1 MIKII
6 SIDEVKKNL
15 PELLQSSHISFLTG
29 SGTSFPAIPTAG
41 NIEQKILELFKANK
55 DSEANKEL
63 YDFLSQIQEIT
74 NEILKD
80 EILDEKVTQV
90 LDVYKG
96 FMEALE
102 GILVRR
108 ETNIIPKQINIFTTN
123 YDPFLE
129 KASESY
135 PNLKLNDGF
144 SRNCNLRGAFEF
156 STNNFFNS
164 IRNNGN
170 LYGYEVILPSVNLI
184 KIHGSVTWKRS
195 KNIHKE
201 ENILFNVE
209 SKPLLTEEEQKN
221 QELIK
226 NFINQYALILP
237 QKKKLHETVM
247 DRAYYDLLR
256 LYSNELDKENALL
269 IVIGFSFADEHIYD
283 ITKRAL
289 KNPTLNI
296 VIFAFDKNAVE
307 DFRKKFAGHSNVRIV
322 TPEGDNK
329 IRFESVV
336 SDILPINK
344 EMKDEQN

>member
-1 MIKII
+1 MIKIL
-6 SIDEVKKNL
+6 SIDEIKKIL
-15 PELLQSSHISFLTG
+15 PELFQSSHISFLIG

-41 NIEQKILELFKANK
+41 NIEQRIQELFKK
-55 DSEANKEL
+55 DKDLEANKEL
-63 YDFLSQIQEIT
+63 YDFLSKIQEIT

-80 EILDEKVTQV
+80 EISDEKVVQV

-108 ETNIIPKQINIFTTN
+108 EANIIPKQINVFSTN
-123 YDPFLE
+123 YDPFVE
-129 KASESY
+129 KASERY

-144 SRNCNLRGAFEF
+144 SRNCNLRCIFEF

-184 KIHGSVTWKRS
+184 KIHGSVSWKRG
-195 KNIHKE
+195 KNNGE
-201 ENILFNVE
+201 DNILFNVE
-209 SKPLLTEEEQKN
+209 SKELLSEEEQKN
-221 QELIK
+221 PERIK
-226 NFINQYALILP
+226 NFIEQYALILP

-247 DRAYYDLLR
+247 DRTHYDLLR

-269 IVIGFSFADEHIYD
+269 VVIGFSFVDEHIYD

-307 DFRKKFAGHSNVRIV
+307 DFKKKFAGHSNVRIV
-322 TPEGDNK
+322 APDGDNK

-344 EMKDEQN
+344 ENKDEQN